1 MKSHQKLVLFLS
13 ASFLAITT
21 MLYNPYLYKLT
32 EVENKDNVSQNDND
46 LNFNNEN
53 ILEETNSYELDQI
66 KTITTTFFN
75 SLNDKNTYYF
85 EPNKSYIENKIN
97 HSKLILNGELN
108 FDSTSL
114 SSYNLNAIYSYS
126 NSKEFINLTLTKES
140 NLTSLTINNSSNV
153 LVKKNKDINSTFAF
167 FEGNLKEENPY
178 SSKSLGRSNL
188 DMLNSSSLGLT
199 TIFNE
204 AFIELETSKEDEI
217 TISYIDSLNEYKID
231 TSSYSL
237 YFDSSYNLKRLT
249 NNSSLSKA
257 RSKAS
262 NFDMDL
268 LFTNK
273 INSVDDLIN
282 EASSIFDTL
291 FEYLKGTSLS
301 SLLDITLDDS
311 KNNKTLHFVGDMSL
325 DFTNYD
331 LADNGIIDLNL
342 KHYTNGNT
350 ANDIFLRYQDTNI
363 FFKDG
368 DLIQGRMEDK
378 TIGETIKSLDNLL
391 DNNLISQYIDNP
403 LNNIFNNDEFK
414 DIFDTIENMDLDLLS
429 LFDSLKNLEVRHNVI
444 SFDMDG
450 SNFNL
455 PSNLI
460 HFEIG
465 LANLKLKTLK
475 ISNLKINDDMNLEL
489 KVRIMPFKNLVD
501 LDLKDYPSYDFIPG
515 ALDSIDR
522 LLRSRKLGGSLSLD
536 VISKDGAH
544 TLVSSNIDADLSDV
558 DFNNLE
564 TIIDADIA
572 LTNFSIYDADKDG
585 NPTSIQKTL
594 CDKKYFPADIR
605 LDSDTNGNRTLFLDL
620 NPACSDFLIKLLFG
634 LKMKIDLTALQNL
647 INQATGDLSSDFI
660 QGILEFLGFGDLNL
674 NSINGLIDALTM
686 LIGNIGINNNLEAII
701 EKLTEDYSLLAL
713 QELAGEYP
721 FIYNDGYNFII
732 NIDPD
737 VILGT
742 NMDTT
747 YGNVTTSSSSYIAPT
762 ISLSWNTTFNRLNS
776 IFINMEIPETTISKA
791 HVIQFSYRYDY
802 FNSGN
807 FLSDSQK
814 ESYKELLKFAS
825 GISNLLKA
833 KYSLLTPNKYDLNLD
848 LNGTKDLVDATLGLK
863 DDEYAEGKIKLNTKS
878 SIFNNPE
885 FQFIYDNRYKE
896 NLAKFS
902 NINKRYFDGN
912 VIYEDILSGLEKFKE
927 GTLQA
932 NVKLDTVQNS
942 QSTLKIYS
950 SANSLFDIVTN
961 ILDISSDNIL
971 YPYVKKLLTLIE
983 NLFSGNNILIFQLL
997 QSGDYLKL
1005 IDQKYIKNINY
1016 SITNSNVSL
1025 RLELNPLL
1033 FDSPNSTTNYDKN
1046 FVIDLSFDYIKEETN
1061 SYQITLKHLLIDAPV
1076 LSKINNFKLELKD
1089 TEEKFHEPLESESGS
1104 SASYSVLDNTF
1115 EAYDPNKKDEY
1126 VNLDDVKKLVQMGI
1140 NTTEY
1145 KYFELKGKLDLSMY
1159 LDIPVIGSWVDFSKL
1174 LEPQYVTAKIQ
1185 LMKPKDSDLYS
1196 QTRAH
1201 VTIDRNNYGLFSNES
1216 RYVEYFTERNEN
1228 GEEIAYISSIT
1239 GRRKSEESV
1248 LVEDS
1253 KVVETID
1260 KTDNSLL
1267 ETDLSIQYPNHKID
1281 RINNGEQEIY
1291 SNKGNKKARDREFD
1305 RLQSEHPKWT
1315 LRKDSQFV
1323 FDWFSSYTKYQIFKS
1338 YYRYTVQTYPKYEI
1352 IPEHNEYNV
1361 ETFKVTQSE
1370 LLGSVNNIP
1379 NLVYYL
1385 LDYSLMGK
1393 LGGLGSLLSRE
1404 NLIGIINY
1412 QISSQTTS
1420 NEESE
1425 SIDFISSIGNFQT
1438 SDNSFSMNL
1447 DLYNLL
1453 KMDGFKGLNVSLHF
1467 NEDNN
1472 GVPLLESLII
1482 VGSGTDN
1489 KILEDFNSID
1499 ASLKFEAVASL
1510 KKEVTN
1516 EFDRYNAY
1524 INAFKNSENTKDLDY
1539 HQIIGYNK
1547 DTALFFVD
1555 TKLVQTNGLKAN
1567 LTVSAL
1573 ETGINAGFIYGLE

>member
-21 MLYNPYLYKLT
+21 MLYNPYLYKLN

-114 SSYNLNAIYSYS
+114 SSYNLNGIYSYS

-217 TISYIDSLNEYKID
+217 AISYIDSLNEYKID

-249 NNSSLSKA
+249 NNSSLSRA

-262 NFDMDL
+262 NFDIDL

-311 KNNKTLHFVGDMSL
+311 KNNKTFHFVGDMSL

-350 ANDIFLRYQDTNI
+350 ANDIFLRYQDTDI

-414 DIFDTIENMDLDLLS
+414 DIFDSIENMDLDLLS

-455 PSNLI
+455 PRNLI

-522 LLRSRKLGGSLSLD
+522 LLRSRKLGGSLSLN

-544 TLVSSNIDADLSDV
+544 TLISSNIDADLSDV

-564 TIIDADIA
+564 TITDADIA
-572 LTNFSIYDADKDG
+572 LTNLTLNDVDKDG
-585 NPTSIQKTL
+585 NPTSVQQSLNDMGLFPLNLYLQKT
-594 CDKKYFPADIR
+594 AE
-605 LDSDTNGNRTLFLDL
+605 NEETLFIDL
-620 NPACSDFLIKLLFG
+620 NALIISLFG
-634 LKMKIDLTALQNL
+634 VKIDLTDEYGKMQFDLDL
-647 INQATGDLSSDFI
+647 IGK
-660 QGILEFLGFGDLNL
+660 
-674 NSINGLIDALTM
+674 
-686 LIGNIGINNNLEAII
+686 LIGNASGDSSIISSILSFLGLENLDFSNISELFETLITLISTIGINEDLEKII
-701 EKLTEDYSLLAL
+701 EKITDDYSLLAL

-732 NIDPD
+732 NINPEVLFGYD
-737 VILGT
+737 
-742 NMDTT
+742 MDTT
-747 YGNVTTSSSSYIAPT
+747 YGDTTTSSSNYVAPT
-762 ISLSWNTTFNRLNS
+762 ISLSWNTNLNRLNNV
-776 IFINMEIPETTISKA
+776 FINFEIPETRELDSK
-791 HVIQFSYRYDY
+791 VIQLSYSYDY
-802 FNSGN
+802 FDKSILLTNSQMSE
-807 FLSDSQK
+807 FKPVLSTFSNIFN
-814 ESYKELLKFAS
+814 EITAS
-825 GISNLLKA
+825 
-833 KYSLLTPNKYDLNLD
+833 KYSLLTPNKYALNLG
-848 LNGTKDLVDATLGLK
+848 LNNTPNLIDATLGLK
-863 DDEYAEGKIKLNTKS
+863 DDKYAEGKVKINTQS

-885 FQFIYDNRYKE
+885 FQFIYDNRYQE
-896 NLAKFS
+896 NLSKIS
-902 NINKRYFDGN
+902 SLQKRYFDGN
-912 VIYEDILSGLEKFKE
+912 VVYEDIISGLEKFKE

-932 NVKLDTVQNS
+932 NIKLDTINFPDS
-942 QSTLKIYS
+942 KLKVYS

-961 ILDISSDNIL
+961 VLEISNENIL
-971 YPYVKKLLTLIE
+971 YPYIQKLLNFIE
-983 NLFSGNNILIFQLL
+983 NLFSGNSILLFQIIEQGGIESL
-997 QSGDYLKL
+997 LKL
-1005 IDQKYIKNINY
+1005 DFLKDLQY
-1016 SITNSNVSL
+1016 SITSSNIYL
-1025 RLELNPLL
+1025 RLEIIPEL
-1033 FDSPNSTTNYDKN
+1033 FASSDANTQFEKN
-1046 FVIDLSFDYIKEETN
+1046 FIVELSFDYQKNNKDT
-1061 SYQITLKHLLIDAPV
+1061 YQITLKHLLIDAPV
-1076 LSKINNFKLELKD
+1076 LSKINNFRLELKD

-1104 SASYSVLDNTF
+1104 STSYSVLDNTF
-1115 EAYDPNKKDEY
+1115 EAYDPNNKDEF

-1145 KYFELKGKLDLSMY
+1145 KFFELNGILNLNINVFVISGLFDLNKF
-1159 LDIPVIGSWVDFSKL
+1159 I
-1174 LEPQYVTAKIQ
+1174 EPQYVNAKVE
-1185 LMKPKDSDLYS
+1185 LLKPDGSDLYS
-1196 QTRAH
+1196 KTRAH
-1201 VTIDRNNYGLFSNES
+1201 LTLNRNNYGLYKEDAK
-1216 RYVEYFTERNEN
+1216 YVEFFTERTDE
-1228 GEEIAYISSIT
+1228 GKEIAYIASTKAKIV
-1239 GRRKSEESV
+1239 SEHQ
-1248 LVEDS
+1248 
-1253 KVVETID
+1253 ETIKEPEEIFTSNETD
-1260 KTDNSLL
+1260 DNSLINHYKEL
-1267 ETDLSIQYPNHKID
+1267 YPNHDVKRLETKKELIEEKWG
-1281 RINNGEQEIY
+1281 NLEKEY
-1291 SNKGNKKARDREFD
+1291 NK
-1305 RLQSEHPKWT
+1305 LTQEHPNWT
-1315 LRKDSQFV
+1315 LEYEPSLFKKSKIYKQLYKYTINTYGEYAIIREH
-1323 FDWFSSYTKYQIFKS
+1323 SSY
-1338 YYRYTVQTYPKYEI
+1338 EI
-1352 IPEHNEYNV
+1352 EM
-1361 ETFKVTQSE
+1361 FKVEQSE
-1370 LLGSVNNIP
+1370 LLGSTNQIP
-1379 NLVYYL
+1379 NLIYYL
-1385 LDYSLMGK
+1385 LEYSMAGNIKAKDWWVLPPQEIDK
-1393 LGGLGSLLSRE
+1393 S
-1404 NLIGIINY
+1404 IIVGYINNT
-1412 QISSQTTS
+1412 IAKSSNADESS
-1420 NEESE
+1420 N
-1425 SIDFISSIGNFQT
+1425 IDFISAIGKYSSTDSEFALEIDL
-1438 SDNSFSMNL
+1438 SKLISF
-1447 DLYNLL
+1447 D
-1453 KMDGFKGLNVSLHF
+1453 GLNGLNISVGYGNDLNGNLVLQNLTINGTGENDTIIKNSIFFDVSLR
-1467 NEDNN
+1467 
-1472 GVPLLESLII
+1472 
-1482 VGSGTDN
+1482 
-1489 KILEDFNSID
+1489 
-1499 ASLKFEAVASL
+1499 FEATAFL
-1510 KKEVTN
+1510 KKHSSN
-1516 EFDRYNAY
+1516 EFDRYEHF
-1524 INAFKNSENTKDLDY
+1524 INAFKSNVETNFLDY
-1539 HQIIGYNK
+1539 HKITGYSEDNVAFLGNILIA
-1547 DTALFFVD
+1547 T
-1555 TKLVQTNGLKAN
+1555 TNDQKITL
-1567 LTVSAL
+1567 SISEL
-1573 ETGINAGFIYGLE
+1573 ETGINAGFIYGLDKLFL

>member
-21 MLYNPYLYKLT
+21 MLYNPYLYKLN
-32 EVENKDNVSQNDND
+32 EVKNKDNVSQNDND

-114 SSYNLNAIYSYS
+114 SSYNLNGIYSYS

-140 NLTSLTINNSSNV
+140 NLTSFTINNSSNV
-153 LVKKNKDINSTFAF
+153 LVKKNRDVNSTFAF

-217 TISYIDSLNEYKID
+217 AISYIDSLNEYKID

-249 NNSSLSKA
+249 NSSSLSKA

-262 NFDMDL
+262 NFDIDL

-273 INSVDDLIN
+273 INSVDDLTN

-311 KNNKTLHFVGDMSL
+311 KNNKTFHFVGDMSL

-331 LADNGIIDLNL
+331 LVDNGIIDLNL
-342 KHYTNGNT
+342 KHYTDGNT
-350 ANDIFLRYQDTNI
+350 ANDIFLRYQDTDI

-403 LNNIFNNDEFK
+403 LNNIFNNDDFK
-414 DIFDTIENMDLDLLS
+414 DIFDSIENMDLDLLS

-465 LANLKLKTLK
+465 LANLKLKTIK
-475 ISNLKINDDMNLEL
+475 ISNLKVNDDINLDL
-489 KVRIMPFKNLVD
+489 KVRIMPFKNLLD
-501 LDLKDYPSYDFIPG
+501 LDLNDYPSYDFIPG

-522 LLRSRKLGGSLSLD
+522 LLRTKKLGGSLSLD

-544 TLVSSNIDADLSDV
+544 TLISSDIDTNLSKV
-558 DFNNLE
+558 DFSNLE
-564 TIIDADIA
+564 TISDADLA
-572 LTNFSIYDADKDG
+572 LTNITINDVDKDG
-585 NPTSIQKTL
+585 NPTTIQQVL
-594 CDKKYFPADIR
+594 DKFLPLSVRVEEDVDDAR
-605 LDSDTNGNRTLFLDL
+605 NLFLDIEGD
-620 NPACSDFLIKLLFG
+620 NLLTMFFG
-634 LKMKIDLTALQNL
+634 HYFKFDLDALDSLLGQVGGISPDL
-647 INQATGDLSSDFI
+647 INSILSLLGLGDL
-660 QGILEFLGFGDLNL
+660 DLSNIENL
-674 NSINGLIDALTM
+674 FDTLIS
-686 LIGNIGINNNLEAII
+686 LIGSFGSNEQI
-701 EKLTEDYSLLAL
+701 EKIIKKVTEDYSLLAL
-713 QELAGEYP
+713 KELAGEYP
-721 FIYNDGYNFII
+721 FIYNDGYNFVI
-732 NIDPD
+732 NINPE
-737 VILGT
+737 VLLGFD
-742 NMDTT
+742 MDTT
-747 YGNVTTSSSSYIAPT
+747 YGDVTTSSTSYVPPT
-762 ISLSWNTTFNRLNS
+762 ISFSRNTTYNRLNS
-776 IFINMEIPETTISKA
+776 IFISMEIPQIYNLDA
-791 HVIQFSYRYDY
+791 HVVQFSYHYDY
-802 FNSGN
+802 FNSEN
-807 FLSDSQK
+807 FLTDSEK
-814 ESYKELLKFAS
+814 GEYKEPITF
-825 GISNLLKA
+825 GMQIVDFFKA
-833 KYSLLTPNKYDLNLD
+833 KHSLLTPNKYDLNLD

-902 NINKRYFDGN
+902 SINKRYFDGN
-912 VIYEDILSGLEKFKE
+912 VIYEDIISGLEKFKE

-971 YPYVKKLLTLIE
+971 YPYVRKLLTLIE

-1061 SYQITLKHLLIDAPV
+1061 SYLITLKHLLIDAPV

-1089 TEEKFHEPLESESGS
+1089 TEEKFHEPLESGS
-1104 SASYSVLDNTF
+1104 STSYSVLDNTF

-1159 LDIPVIGSWVDFSKL
+1159 LDIPIIGSWVDFSKL

-1291 SNKGNKKARDREFD
+1291 SNKENKKARDREFD
-1305 RLQSEHPKWT
+1305 RLQSEHPEWT

-1352 IPEHNEYNV
+1352 IPEHNEYSV

-1370 LLGSVNNIP
+1370 LLGSVNNVP

-1472 GVPLLESLII
+1472 GIPLLESLII

-1516 EFDRYNAY
+1516 EFDRYDAF

>member
-311 KNNKTLHFVGDMSL
+311 KNNKTFHFVGDMSL

-331 LADNGIIDLNL
+331 LVDNGIIDLNL
-342 KHYTNGNT
+342 KHYTDGNT
-350 ANDIFLRYQDTNI
+350 ANDIFLRYQDTDI
-363 FFKDG
+363 FFKNG
-368 DLIQGRMEDK
+368 DLIQGRIEDK
-378 TIGETIKSLDNLL
+378 TTGETIKSLDNLL

-403 LNNIFNNDEFK
+403 LNNIFNNNDFK
-414 DIFDTIENMDLDLLS
+414 DIFDSIENMDLDLLS

-450 SNFNL
+450 ASFNL

-465 LANLKLKTLK
+465 LANLKLKTIK
-475 ISNLKINDDMNLEL
+475 ISNLKVNDDINLDL
-489 KVRIMPFKNLVD
+489 KVRIMPFKNLLD
-501 LDLKDYPSYDFIPG
+501 LDLNDYPSYDFIPG

-522 LLRSRKLGGSLSLD
+522 LLRTKKLGGSLSLD

-544 TLVSSNIDADLSDV
+544 TLISSDIDTNLSKV
-558 DFNNLE
+558 DFSNLE
-564 TIIDADIA
+564 TISDADLA
-572 LTNFSIYDADKDG
+572 LTNITINDVDKDG
-585 NPTSIQKTL
+585 NPTTIQHVL
-594 CDKKYFPADIR
+594 DKFLPLSVRVGEDVDDAR
-605 LDSDTNGNRTLFLDL
+605 NLFLDIEG
-620 NPACSDFLIKLLFG
+620 D
-634 LKMKIDLTALQNL
+634 NL
-647 INQATGDLSSDFI
+647 
-660 QGILEFLGFGDLNL
+660 
-674 NSINGLIDALTM
+674 LTM
-686 LIGNIGINNNLEAII
+686 LFGHYFKFDLNALDSLLGQVGGISPDLINSILSLLGLGDLDLSNIENLFDTLISLIGSFGSNEQI
-701 EKLTEDYSLLAL
+701 EKIIKKVTEDYSLLAL
-713 QELAGEYP
+713 KELAGEYP
-721 FIYNDGYNFII
+721 FIYNDGYNFVI
-732 NIDPD
+732 NINPE
-737 VILGT
+737 VLLGFD
-742 NMDTT
+742 MDTT
-747 YGNVTTSSSSYIAPT
+747 YGDVTTSSTSYVPPT
-762 ISLSWNTTFNRLNS
+762 ISFSWNTTYNRLNS
-776 IFINMEIPETTISKA
+776 IFISMEIPEIYNLDA
-791 HVIQFSYRYDY
+791 HVVQFSYHYDY
-802 FNSGN
+802 FNSEN
-807 FLSDSQK
+807 FLTDSEK
-814 ESYKELLKFAS
+814 GKYKELITF
-825 GISNLLKA
+825 GMQIIDFFKA
-833 KYSLLTPNKYDLNLD
+833 KHSLLTPNKYTLNLGLNDTPD
-848 LNGTKDLVDATLGLK
+848 LIDATLGLK
-863 DDEYAEGKIKLNTKS
+863 DNKYAEGKVKINTQT

-902 NINKRYFDGN
+902 SINKRYFDGN

-1025 RLELNPLL
+1025 MLELNPLL

-1061 SYQITLKHLLIDAPV
+1061 SYLITLKHLLIDAPV

-1104 SASYSVLDNTF
+1104 STSYSVLDNTF

-1216 RYVEYFTERNEN
+1216 RYVEYFTERNKN

-1253 KVVETID
+1253 KVVKTID

-1267 ETDLSIQYPNHKID
+1267 EIDLSIQYPNHKID

-1305 RLQSEHPKWT
+1305 RLQSEHPEWT

-1352 IPEHNEYNV
+1352 IPEHNEYSV

-1370 LLGSVNNIP
+1370 LLGSINNIP

-1516 EFDRYNAY
+1516 EFDRYDAF

>member
-21 MLYNPYLYKLT
+21 MLYNPYLYKLN

-75 SLNDKNTYYF
+75 SLNDKNTYFF

-114 SSYNLNAIYSYS
+114 SSYNLNGIYSYS

-167 FEGNLKEENPY
+167 FEGSLKEENPY

-204 AFIELETSKEDEI
+204 AFIELQTNNEDEI
-217 TISYIDSLNEYKID
+217 AISYIDSLNEYKID

-262 NFDMDL
+262 NFDIDL
-268 LFTNK
+268 SFANK

-311 KNNKTLHFVGDMSL
+311 KNNKTFHFVGDMSL

-350 ANDIFLRYQDTNI
+350 ANDIFLRYQDTDI

-378 TIGETIKSLDNLL
+378 TIRETIKSLDNLL

-403 LNNIFNNDEFK
+403 LNNIFNNDDFK
-414 DIFDTIENMDLDLLS
+414 DIFDSIENIDLHLLS

-465 LANLKLKTLK
+465 LANLKLKTIK
-475 ISNLKINDDMNLEL
+475 ISNLKVNDDINLDL
-489 KVRIMPFKNLVD
+489 KVRIMPFKNLLD
-501 LDLKDYPSYDFIPG
+501 LDLNDYPSYDFIPG

-522 LLRSRKLGGSLSLD
+522 LLRTKKLGGSLSLD

-544 TLVSSNIDADLSDV
+544 TLISSDIDTNLSKV
-558 DFNNLE
+558 DFSNLE
-564 TIIDADIA
+564 TISDADLA
-572 LTNFSIYDADKDG
+572 LTNITINDVDKDG
-585 NPTSIQKTL
+585 NPTTIQQVLDKFLPLSIRVEE
-594 CDKKYFPADIR
+594 DVDDAR
-605 LDSDTNGNRTLFLDL
+605 NLFLDIEG
-620 NPACSDFLIKLLFG
+620 D
-634 LKMKIDLTALQNL
+634 NL
-647 INQATGDLSSDFI
+647 
-660 QGILEFLGFGDLNL
+660 
-674 NSINGLIDALTM
+674 LTM
-686 LIGNIGINNNLEAII
+686 LFGHYFKFDLDALDSLLGQVGGISPDLINSILSLLGLGDLDLSNIENLFDTLISLIGSFGSNEQI
-701 EKLTEDYSLLAL
+701 EKIIKKVTEDYSLLAL
-713 QELAGEYP
+713 KELAGEYP
-721 FIYNDGYNFII
+721 FIYNDGYNFVI
-732 NIDPD
+732 NINPE
-737 VILGT
+737 VLLGFD
-742 NMDTT
+742 MDTT
-747 YGNVTTSSSSYIAPT
+747 YGDVTTSSTSYVPPT
-762 ISLSWNTTFNRLNS
+762 ISFSWNTTYNRLNS
-776 IFINMEIPETTISKA
+776 IFISMEIPEIYNLDA
-791 HVIQFSYRYDY
+791 HVVQFSYHYDY
-802 FNSGN
+802 FNSAN
-807 FLSDSQK
+807 FLTDSEK
-814 ESYKELLKFAS
+814 GEYKEPITF
-825 GISNLLKA
+825 GMQIVDFFKA
-833 KYSLLTPNKYDLNLD
+833 KHSLLTPNKYDLNLD

-863 DDEYAEGKIKLNTKS
+863 DNKYAEGKVKINTQS

-902 NINKRYFDGN
+902 SINKRYFDGN
-912 VIYEDILSGLEKFKE
+912 VIYEDIISGLEKFKE

-1104 SASYSVLDNTF
+1104 STSYSVLDNTF

-1253 KVVETID
+1253 KLVETID

-1305 RLQSEHPKWT
+1305 RLQSEHPEWT

-1352 IPEHNEYNV
+1352 IPEHNEYSV

-1447 DLYNLL
+1447 NLYNLL

-1516 EFDRYNAY
+1516 EFDRYDAF

-1539 HQIIGYNK
+1539 HQIIGYNE
-1547 DTALFFVD
+1547 DTALFFVN

>member
-21 MLYNPYLYKLT
+21 MLYNPYLYKLN
-32 EVENKDNVSQNDND
+32 EVKNKDNVSQNDND

-114 SSYNLNAIYSYS
+114 SSYNLNGIYSYS

-140 NLTSLTINNSSNV
+140 NLTSFTINNSSNV
-153 LVKKNKDINSTFAF
+153 LVKKNRDVNSTFAF

-217 TISYIDSLNEYKID
+217 AISYIDSLNEYKID

-249 NNSSLSKA
+249 NSSSLSKA

-262 NFDMDL
+262 NFDIDL

-273 INSVDDLIN
+273 INSVDDLTN

-311 KNNKTLHFVGDMSL
+311 KNNKTFHFVGDMSL

-331 LADNGIIDLNL
+331 LVDNGIIDLNL
-342 KHYTNGNT
+342 KHYTDGNT
-350 ANDIFLRYQDTNI
+350 ANDIFLRYQDTDI

-403 LNNIFNNDEFK
+403 LNNIFNNDDFK
-414 DIFDTIENMDLDLLS
+414 DIFDSIENMDLDLLS

-465 LANLKLKTLK
+465 LANLKLKTIK
-475 ISNLKINDDMNLEL
+475 ISNLKVNDDINLDL
-489 KVRIMPFKNLVD
+489 KVRIMPFKNLLD
-501 LDLKDYPSYDFIPG
+501 LDLNDYPSYDFIPG

-522 LLRSRKLGGSLSLD
+522 LLRTKKLGGSLSLD

-544 TLVSSNIDADLSDV
+544 TLISSDIDTNLSKV
-558 DFNNLE
+558 DFSNLE
-564 TIIDADIA
+564 TISDADLA
-572 LTNFSIYDADKDG
+572 LTNITINDVDKDG
-585 NPTSIQKTL
+585 NPTTIQQVL
-594 CDKKYFPADIR
+594 DKFLPLSVRVEEDVDDAR
-605 LDSDTNGNRTLFLDL
+605 NLFLDIEGD
-620 NPACSDFLIKLLFG
+620 NLLTMFFG
-634 LKMKIDLTALQNL
+634 HYFKFDLDALDSLLGQVGGISPDL
-647 INQATGDLSSDFI
+647 INSILSLLGLGDL
-660 QGILEFLGFGDLNL
+660 DLSNIENL
-674 NSINGLIDALTM
+674 FDTLIS
-686 LIGNIGINNNLEAII
+686 LIGSFGSNEQI
-701 EKLTEDYSLLAL
+701 EKIIKKVTEDYSLLAL
-713 QELAGEYP
+713 KELAGEYP
-721 FIYNDGYNFII
+721 FIYNDGYNFVI
-732 NIDPD
+732 NINPE
-737 VILGT
+737 VLLGFD
-742 NMDTT
+742 MDTT
-747 YGNVTTSSSSYIAPT
+747 YGDVTTSSTSYVPPT
-762 ISLSWNTTFNRLNS
+762 ISFSRNTTYNRLNS
-776 IFINMEIPETTISKA
+776 IFISMEIPQIYNLDA
-791 HVIQFSYRYDY
+791 HVVQFSYHYDY
-802 FNSGN
+802 FNSEN
-807 FLSDSQK
+807 FLTDSEK
-814 ESYKELLKFAS
+814 GEYKEPITF
-825 GISNLLKA
+825 GMQIVDFFKA
-833 KYSLLTPNKYDLNLD
+833 KHSLLTPNKYDLNLD

-902 NINKRYFDGN
+902 SINKRYFDGN
-912 VIYEDILSGLEKFKE
+912 VIYEDIISGLEKFKE

-971 YPYVKKLLTLIE
+971 YPYVRKLLTLIE

-1061 SYQITLKHLLIDAPV
+1061 SYLITLKHLLIDAPV

-1104 SASYSVLDNTF
+1104 STSYSVLDNTF

-1159 LDIPVIGSWVDFSKL
+1159 LDIPIIGSWVDFSKL

-1291 SNKGNKKARDREFD
+1291 SNKENKKARDREFD
-1305 RLQSEHPKWT
+1305 RLQSEHPEWT

-1323 FDWFSSYTKYQIFKS
+1323 FDWIYSYTKYQIFKS

-1352 IPEHNEYNV
+1352 IPEHNEYSV

-1472 GVPLLESLII
+1472 GIPLLESLII

-1516 EFDRYNAY
+1516 EFDRYDAF

>member
-13 ASFLAITT
+13 TSFLAITT
-21 MLYNPYLYKLT
+21 MLYNPYLYKLN

-53 ILEETNSYELDQI
+53 ILEETNSYGLDQI

-108 FDSTSL
+108 FNSTSL
-114 SSYNLNAIYSYS
+114 SSYNLNGIYSYS

-167 FEGNLKEENPY
+167 FEGSLKEENPY

-199 TIFNE
+199 TIFND
-204 AFIELETSKEDEI
+204 AFIELQTNNEDEI
-217 TISYIDSLNEYKID
+217 AISYIDSLNEYKID

-249 NNSSLSKA
+249 NNSSLSKT

-262 NFDMDL
+262 NFDIDL

-273 INSVDDLIN
+273 INSVDALIN

-311 KNNKTLHFVGDMSL
+311 KNNKTFHFVGDMSL

-331 LADNGIIDLNL
+331 LVDNGIIDLNL
-342 KHYTNGNT
+342 KHYTDGNT
-350 ANDIFLRYQDTNI
+350 ANDIFLRYQDTDI

-414 DIFDTIENMDLDLLS
+414 DIFDSIENMDLDLLS

-450 SNFNL
+450 ASFNL

-465 LANLKLKTLK
+465 LANLKLKTIK
-475 ISNLKINDDMNLEL
+475 ISNLKVNDDINLDL
-489 KVRIMPFKNLVD
+489 KVRIMPFKNLLD
-501 LDLKDYPSYDFIPG
+501 LDLNDYPSYDFIPG

-522 LLRSRKLGGSLSLD
+522 LLRTKKLGGSLSLD

-544 TLVSSNIDADLSDV
+544 TLISSDIDTNLSKVDFSNIETISDADL
-558 DFNNLE
+558 
-564 TIIDADIA
+564 A
-572 LTNFSIYDADKDG
+572 LTNITINDVDKDG
-585 NPTSIQKTL
+585 NPTTIQQVL
-594 CDKKYFPADIR
+594 DKFLPLSVRVEEDVDDAR
-605 LDSDTNGNRTLFLDL
+605 NLFLDIEG
-620 NPACSDFLIKLLFG
+620 D
-634 LKMKIDLTALQNL
+634 NL
-647 INQATGDLSSDFI
+647 
-660 QGILEFLGFGDLNL
+660 
-674 NSINGLIDALTM
+674 LTM
-686 LIGNIGINNNLEAII
+686 LFGHYFKFDLDALDSLLGQVGGISPDLINSILSLLELGDLDLSNIENLFDTLISLIGSFGSNEQIGKII
-701 EKLTEDYSLLAL
+701 KKVTEDYSLLAL
-713 QELAGEYP
+713 KELAGEYP

-732 NIDPD
+732 NINPE
-737 VILGT
+737 VLLGFD
-742 NMDTT
+742 MDTT
-747 YGNVTTSSSSYIAPT
+747 YGDVTTSSTSYVPPT
-762 ISLSWNTTFNRLNS
+762 ISFSWNTTYNRLNS
-776 IFINMEIPETTISKA
+776 IFISMEIPQICNLDA
-791 HVIQFSYRYDY
+791 HVVQFSYHYDY
-802 FNSGN
+802 FNSEN
-807 FLSDSQK
+807 FLTDSEK
-814 ESYKELLKFAS
+814 GKYKEPITF
-825 GISNLLKA
+825 GMQIIDFFKA
-833 KYSLLTPNKYDLNLD
+833 KHSLLTPNKYDLNLD

-902 NINKRYFDGN
+902 SINKRYFDGN
-912 VIYEDILSGLEKFKE
+912 VIYEDIISGLEKFKE

-997 QSGDYLKL
+997 QSGDFLKL

-1076 LSKINNFKLELKD
+1076 LSKINNFKLDLKD

-1115 EAYDPNKKDEY
+1115 EAYDPNKKDEF

-1145 KYFELKGKLDLSMY
+1145 KFFELNGILNLNINVFVISGLFDLNKF
-1159 LDIPVIGSWVDFSKL
+1159 I
-1174 LEPQYVTAKIQ
+1174 EPQYVNAKVE
-1185 LMKPKDSDLYS
+1185 LLKPDGSDLYS
-1196 QTRAH
+1196 KTRAH
-1201 VTIDRNNYGLFSNES
+1201 LTLNRNNYGLYKEDAK
-1216 RYVEYFTERNEN
+1216 YVEFFTERTDE
-1228 GEEIAYISSIT
+1228 GKEIAYIASTKAKIV
-1239 GRRKSEESV
+1239 SEHQ
-1248 LVEDS
+1248 
-1253 KVVETID
+1253 ETIKEPEEVFSSSETD
-1260 KTDNSLL
+1260 DNSLINHYKEL
-1267 ETDLSIQYPNHKID
+1267 YPNHDVKRLETKKELIKED
-1281 RINNGEQEIY
+1281 KRSLEKEY
-1291 SNKGNKKARDREFD
+1291 NK
-1305 RLQSEHPKWT
+1305 LTQEHPNWT
-1315 LRKDSQFV
+1315 LEYEPPFLFKKSKIYKQYYK
-1323 FDWFSSYTKYQIFKS
+1323 YTIN
-1338 YYRYTVQTYPKYEI
+1338 TYGEYAI
-1352 IPEHNEYNV
+1352 IPEHSSYEI
-1361 ETFKVTQSE
+1361 EMFKVEQSE
-1370 LLGSVNNIP
+1370 LLGSTNQIP
-1379 NLVYYL
+1379 NLIYYL
-1385 LDYSLMGK
+1385 LEYSMAGNIKAKDWWVLPPQEIDK
-1393 LGGLGSLLSRE
+1393 S
-1404 NLIGIINY
+1404 IIVGYINNT
-1412 QISSQTTS
+1412 IAKSSNADESS
-1420 NEESE
+1420 N
-1425 SIDFISSIGNFQT
+1425 IDFISAIGKYSSTDSEFALEIDL
-1438 SDNSFSMNL
+1438 SKLISF
-1447 DLYNLL
+1447 D
-1453 KMDGFKGLNVSLHF
+1453 GLNGLNINVGYGNDLNGNLVLQNLTINGTGENDTIIKNSILFDVSLR
-1467 NEDNN
+1467 
-1472 GVPLLESLII
+1472 
-1482 VGSGTDN
+1482 
-1489 KILEDFNSID
+1489 
-1499 ASLKFEAVASL
+1499 FEATAFL
-1510 KKEVTN
+1510 KKHSSN
-1516 EFDRYNAY
+1516 EFDRYEHF
-1524 INAFKNSENTKDLDY
+1524 INAFKSNVETNSLDY
-1539 HQIIGYNK
+1539 HKITGYSEDNAVFLGNILIA
-1547 DTALFFVD
+1547 T
-1555 TKLVQTNGLKAN
+1555 TNDQKITL
-1567 LTVSAL
+1567 SISEL